1 MSTPHR
7 FPSLIDEATTQTV
20 LIAGAG
26 LSIGYVPIVDD
37 LKGKLDKAAQN
48 LGIAPVGNFYDL
60 AEIVLENLIVGG
72 KSEASSRLLLAEA
85 LGLLDDRRWFGETGL
100 PLSGNTPRHRAIA
113 RFAVERRLRA
123 IVSLNWDTLLEAAL
137 DSIGLADGDRVPRPW
152 AITARTSVIDDT
164 HLPRL
169 ANAHIFPVIKPH
181 GCVRNLEQA
190 RRQLRSTGII
200 PSIIFKLTQSELD
213 TLPLEQTRVDKK
225 VEGYLSECPLIAV
238 GWKASE
244 GYLRNTVIKTA
255 QAVQRTEL
263 DAFTLASRSWYPNLK
278 SKPNETFHDEIVA
291 AYSKTK
297 LDAFAEVGNPEQL
310 DCLFLW
316 LQGRYALNKLIAAS
330 PAPHQAAMQQ
340 LLQQLDQPIHGH
352 FILRWVDSWLPTWVR
367 LCWRAGVIRG
377 IDPHTNQMIEPWDI
391 PVMPRDV
398 HVPLGGMA
406 LVRRELLAAAKL
418 LVILGNSLDTFNFE
432 KFPGGFWAAET
443 RKLYIPL
450 PGWRGAAQTADL
462 AALKPLIE
470 ALRGLGFVQ
479 NIHLVWLDSES
490 IPPSQPDREQLAAQV
505 RRLMPLAHFAAV
517 NALTWI
523 ELEALKGDTHASL
536 A

>member
-1 MSTPHR
+1 MATPHC
-7 FPSLIDEATTQTV
+7 FPSLIDEATKQTV

-37 LKGKLDKAAQN
+37 LKDKLNKAAQD
-48 LGIAPVGNFYDL
+48 LGIAPVENFYDL
-60 AEIVLENLIVGG
+60 AEIVLESLIDSG
-72 KSEASSRLLLAEA
+72 KSDSGSRLSLAEA

-113 RFAVERRLRA
+113 RFAVERRFRA

-137 DSIGLADGDRVPRPW
+137 DSVGLADGDRIPRPW
-152 AITARTSVIDDT
+152 AITARTSVIHDT

-169 ANAHIFPVIKPH
+169 ANAHVFPVIKPH
-181 GCVRNLEQA
+181 GCVRNLEHA
-190 RRQLRSTGII
+190 RRQLRSTGLI
-200 PSIIFKLTQSELD
+200 PLIIFKLTQSELD
-213 TLPLEQTRVDKK
+213 TLPQEQTLVDKK

-255 QAVQRTEL
+255 QAVQHTEL
-263 DAFTLASRSWYPNLK
+263 DAFTLASRSWYPNSK
-278 SKPNETFHDEIVA
+278 SNETFHDEIVA

-297 LDAFAEVGNPEQL
+297 HAAFAEVSNPEQL

-316 LQGRYALNKLIAAS
+316 LQSRFALNKLLAAS
-330 PAPHQAAMQQ
+330 PTPHQAAMQE
-340 LLQQLDQPIHGH
+340 LLQQLDQPVHGH

-367 LCWRAGVIRG
+367 LCWRAGVMRG
-377 IDPHTNQMIEPWDI
+377 VDPHTNQMIEPWDI

-398 HVPLGGMA
+398 HVPLSGLA
-406 LVRRELLAAAKL
+406 LVRRELLAAVRL
-418 LVILGNSLDTFNFE
+418 LVVLGNSLNTFNFE

-462 AALKPLIE
+462 AALKPLID

-479 NIHLVWLDSES
+479 NIYLVWLDNEAL
-490 IPPSQPDREQLAAQV
+490 PPSQSDREQLAAQV
-505 RRLMPLAHFAAV
+505 SRLMPLANFAAV

-523 ELEALKGDTHASL
+523 ELEALKEDSHESL